1 MQLGLRAWEKS
12 KLPQFRVS
20 HGSLRMLSRPLWKSI
35 THCPNCD
42 PCCRTLIVGAFCR
55 GSSQG
60 VQTGSAPWCAAVLPL
75 FPLSLSVPTPSL
87 PHLYLRSLLHLW
99 AAYNSAETH
108 SSSFAGIS
116 VLSCL
121 ALILLCILYFTS
133 VLHFTICN
141 AVSLKRLALFSRG
154 RVHLVTFSAAQLL
167 YSDLVNKWSISL
179 NRLIGLYPISL
190 PCHTEDWQ
198 WSCR

>member
-1 MQLGLRAWEKS
+1 MQLVLRAWEKS

-20 HGSLRMLSRPLWKSI
+20 HGSLRMLSQPLGKSI

-42 PCCRTLIVGAFCR
+42 PCCRILIAGAFCTR
-55 GSSQG
+55 SSQW
-60 VQTGSAPWCAAVLPL
+60 VQTLFLLPGVLL
-75 FPLSLSVPTPSL
+75 SSLSFCPPPS
-87 PHLYLRSLLHLW
+87 PLYLYLCSLLHLW

-108 SSSFAGIS
+108 SSSFASIS

-141 AVSLKRLALFSRG
+141 AVSLKLFPLFNRG
-154 RVHLVTFSAAQLL
+154 RVHLVTF
-167 YSDLVNKWSISL
+167 
-179 NRLIGLYPISL
+179 
-190 PCHTEDWQ
+190 
-198 WSCR
+198 

>member
-1 MQLGLRAWEKS
+1 MSCDWACEPGRKS
-12 KLPQFRVS
+12 KLPPLRVS
-20 HGSLRMLSRPLWKSI
+20 HGSLRVLTQPFGKSI

-42 PCCRTLIVGAFCR
+42 PCCRILIAGAFCW
-55 GSSQG
+55 GSSQW
-60 VQTGSAPWCAAVLPL
+60 VQTLFLLPGVLP
-75 FPLSLSVPTPSL
+75 FSLSLSHSSCPPPSP

-133 VLHFTICN
+133 VLYFTICN
-141 AVSLKRLALFSRG
+141 AVSLKLFPLFNRG
-154 RVHLVTFSAAQLL
+154 RVHLVTF
-167 YSDLVNKWSISL
+167 
-179 NRLIGLYPISL
+179 
-190 PCHTEDWQ
+190 
-198 WSCR
+198 